1 MNIEQTF
8 DIYEAKQNVK
18 SALAATSEWRKAA
31 AEDFAFMQGKQ
42 WQDGD
47 LKKMREAGRPAI
59 TINRI
64 RPVINLLCGYASQNE
79 TL

>member
-42 WQDGD
+42 WQDD
-47 LKKMREAGRPAI
+47 DNVTHLSYPAEGR
-59 TINRI
+59 
-64 RPVINLLCGYASQNE
+64 L
-79 TL
+79 

>member
-18 SALAATSEWRKAA
+18 SALTATSEWRKAA

-47 LKKMREAGRPAI
+47 LKKMR
-59 TINRI
+59 
-64 RPVINLLCGYASQNE
+64 
-79 TL
+79 

>member
-42 WQDGD
+42 WQDRRF
-47 LKKMREAGRPAI
+47 KENARSW
-59 TINRI
+59 T
-64 RPVINLLCGYASQNE
+64 ASNYN
-79 TL
+79 

>member
-1 MNIEQTF
+1 MDIEQTTF

-47 LKKMREAGRPAI
+47 LK
-59 TINRI
+59 N
-64 RPVINLLCGYASQNE
+64 
-79 TL
+79 

>member
-42 WQDGD
+42 WQDSD
-47 LKKMREAGRPAI
+47 LKNMYHLIDSKLNG
-59 TINRI
+59 
-64 RPVINLLCGYASQNE
+64 GDE
-79 TL
+79 T